1 MIELLIYII
10 GIILLLFLG
19 GLFLFGLI
27 IMWMVCQGFKARDS
41 LSNEELVK
49 LQEKEQLKDLKQ
61 IVYNKR

>member
-27 IMWMVCQGFKARDS
+27 IMWMVCQGFKANDS
-41 LSNEELVK
+41 LSNPPKFNEDK
-49 LQEKEQLKDLKQ
+49 IEK
-61 IVYNKR
+61 